1 MGEVRTPVSIVCV
14 YNNPAVL
21 ESCLATSVKAGPG
34 ASPQTEVIPVDNV
47 SNAFASAGAAL
58 NHGARMARNEVVV
71 FVHQDVYLHSLPAL
85 EAAAATLLAD
95 QAIGVLGAVGVDHR
109 GEVIGA
115 VRDRVVPLGRSTS
128 VPVDV
133 DSLDEVL
140 FMVTRSQVLRE
151 PLSESPDLAWHAYAV
166 EYCLRMRASGRRA
179 AAVDVPLTHNSMTTN
194 LARLD
199 VAHRSVGRTYASLMP
214 VRTTCGI
221 VAGEHG
227 AGTTSWPVR
236 RARGARTFW
245 GESARARRVTRSLRG
260 VPQDRDHARGRARQV
275 VLADIRLLVDDVA
288 RLAGSS
294 SIRVIDP
301 SRDGTVGEAEGLER
315 NGLAFSAATLRWPG
329 VVAAVAA
336 TTPDRLLLVSGLRPE
351 EIAPLAA
358 TATGPYVVGL
368 ARDTGLWLLLGPD
381 PAALAPLWSRPRN
394 RPFFVG

>member
-1 MGEVRTPVSIVCV
+1 MRTPVSIVCV
-14 YNNPAVL
+14 YNDPAVL
-21 ESCLATSVKAGPG
+21 ESCLEASVKAGPD
-34 ASPQTEVIPVDNV
+34 ASRQTEVIPVDNV
-47 SNAFASAGAAL
+47 SGDFASAGAAL

-95 QAIGVLGAVGVDHR
+95 PAIGVLGAVGVSHR

-115 VRDRVVPLGRSTS
+115 MRDRVVPLGRSTS
-128 VPVDV
+128 IPVDV

-179 AAVDVPLTHNSMTTN
+179 AAVDIPLTHNSMTTN

-199 VAHRSVGRTYASLMP
+199 VAHRSVGHTYAGLAP

-221 VAGEHG
+221 VGGEHG
-227 AGTTSWPVR
+227 ATSWPVR
-236 RARGARTFW
+236 RARGARRFL
-245 GESARARRVTRSLRG
+245 GESVRARRVTRSLRR
-260 VPQDRDHARGRARQV
+260 VSRPARGQV

-294 SIRVIDP
+294 SIRVVDP

-315 NGLAFSAATLRWPG
+315 NGVPFSAATLRWPG

-336 TTPDRLLLVSGLRPE
+336 TAPGELLLVSGLRSE

-358 TATGPYVVGL
+358 TTTAPYVVGL
-368 ARDTGLWLLLGPD
+368 ARDTGLWLLVGVE
-381 PAALAPLWSRPRN
+381 PAVLASLWSRPRN
-394 RPFFVG
+394 RAFFVG

>member
-1 MGEVRTPVSIVCV
+1 MRTPVSIVCV
-14 YNNPAVL
+14 YNDPAVL
-21 ESCLATSVKAGPG
+21 ESCLEASVKAGPD
-34 ASPQTEVIPVDNV
+34 ASRQTEVIPVDNV
-47 SNAFASAGAAL
+47 SGDFASAGAAL

-95 QAIGVLGAVGVDHR
+95 PAIGVLGAVGVSHR

-115 VRDRVVPLGRSTS
+115 MRDRVVPLGRSTS
-128 VPVDV
+128 IPVDV

-179 AAVDVPLTHNSMTTN
+179 AAVDIPLTHNSMTTN

-199 VAHRSVGRTYASLMP
+199 VAHRSVGHTYAGLAP

-221 VAGEHG
+221 VGGEHG
-227 AGTTSWPVR
+227 ATSWPVR
-236 RARGARTFW
+236 RARGARRFL
-245 GESARARRVTRSLRG
+245 GESVRARRVTRSLRR
-260 VPQDRDHARGRARQV
+260 VSRPARGQV

-294 SIRVIDP
+294 SIRVVDP

-315 NGLAFSAATLRWPG
+315 NGIPFSAATLRWPG

-336 TTPDRLLLVSGLRPE
+336 TAPGELLLVSGLRSE

-358 TATGPYVVGL
+358 TTTAPYVVGL
-368 ARDTGLWLLLGPD
+368 ARDTGLWLLVGVE
-381 PAALAPLWSRPRN
+381 PAVLASLWSRPRN
-394 RPFFVG
+394 RAFFVG

>member
-14 YNNPAVL
+14 YNDPAVL
-21 ESCLATSVKAGPG
+21 ESCLAASVKAGPG
-34 ASPQTEVIPVDNV
+34 ASRPTEVIPVDNV
-47 SNAFASAGAAL
+47 SGAFASAGAAL

-95 QAIGVLGAVGVDHR
+95 PAIGVLGAVGVDHR
-109 GEVIGA
+109 GEVLGA
-115 VRDRVVPLGRSTS
+115 VRDRVVPLGRSTT

-179 AAVDVPLTHNSMTTN
+179 AAVDIPLTHNSMTTN
-194 LARLD
+194 LDRLD
-199 VAHRSVGRTYASLMP
+199 VAHRSVGHTYASLVP

-227 AGTTSWPVR
+227 VGTISWPVR
-236 RARGARTFW
+236 RVRGARTFW
-245 GESARARRVTRSLRG
+245 GESVRAREVRRSLRG
-260 VPQDRDHARGRARQV
+260 VLPAPVHARGQV
-275 VLADIRLLVDDVA
+275 VLADIRLLIDDVA
-288 RLAGSS
+288 RLAGSR

-301 SRDGTVGEAEGLER
+301 SRDGTLDEAEGLER
-315 NGLAFSAATLRWPG
+315 NGLVFSAATLRWPG
-329 VVAAVAA
+329 IIAAVAA
-336 TTPDRLLLVSGLRPE
+336 TTPGQLLLVAGLRPE

-358 TATGPYVVGL
+358 TTTGPYVVGL
-368 ARDTGLWLLLGPD
+368 ARDTGLWLLLGAD

>member
-14 YNNPAVL
+14 YNDPAVL
-21 ESCLATSVKAGPG
+21 ESCLAASIKAGPG
-34 ASPQTEVIPVDNV
+34 ASRQTEVIPVDNV
-47 SNAFASAGAAL
+47 SGAFASAGAAL

-71 FVHQDVYLHSLPAL
+71 FVHQDVYLHSLTAL
-85 EAAAATLLAD
+85 EVAAATLLAD
-95 QAIGVLGAVGVDHR
+95 PSLGVLGAVGVDHR
-109 GEVIGA
+109 GEVVGA

-179 AAVDVPLTHNSMTTN
+179 AAVDIPLTHNSMTTN

-199 VAHRSVGRTYASLMP
+199 VAHRSVGHTYAGLVP
-214 VRTTCGI
+214 IRTTCGI

-227 AGTTSWPVR
+227 AGTTSWTVR

-245 GESARARRVTRSLRG
+245 GESVRARRVRRSLRG
-260 VPQDRDHARGRARQV
+260 VPQDRGDARGRQV

-294 SIRVIDP
+294 SIRVVDP
-301 SRDGTVGEAEGLER
+301 TRDGTVGEAEGLER
-315 NGLAFSAATLRWPG
+315 NGIAFSAATLRWPG

-336 TTPDRLLLVSGLRPE
+336 TAPSELLLVSGLRPE

-368 ARDTGLWLLLGPD
+368 ARDTGLWLLLGAD

-394 RPFFVG
+394 RAFFVG

>member
-14 YNNPAVL
+14 YNDPAVL
-21 ESCLATSVKAGPG
+21 ESCLAASIKAGPG
-34 ASPQTEVIPVDNV
+34 ASRQTELIPVDNV
-47 SNAFASAGAAL
+47 SGAFASAGAAL

-95 QAIGVLGAVGVDHR
+95 PSLGVLGAVGVDHR
-109 GEVIGA
+109 GEVVGA

-179 AAVDVPLTHNSMTTN
+179 AAVDIPLTHNSMTTN

-199 VAHRSVGRTYASLMP
+199 VAHRSVGHTYAGLVP
-214 VRTTCGI
+214 IRTTCGI

-227 AGTTSWPVR
+227 AGTASWTVR
-236 RARGARTFW
+236 RARSARTFW
-245 GESARARRVTRSLRG
+245 GESVRARRVRRSLRG
-260 VPQDRDHARGRARQV
+260 VPQDRGHARGRQV

-294 SIRVIDP
+294 SIRVVDP
-301 SRDGTVGEAEGLER
+301 TRDGTVGEADGLER
-315 NGLAFSAATLRWPG
+315 NGIAFSAATLRWPG

-336 TTPDRLLLVSGLRPE
+336 TAPSELLLVSGLRPE

-358 TATGPYVVGL
+358 TATGPYLVGL
-368 ARDTGLWLLLGPD
+368 ARDTGLWLLLGAD

>member
-1 MGEVRTPVSIVCV
+1 
-14 YNNPAVL
+14 
-21 ESCLATSVKAGPG
+21 
-34 ASPQTEVIPVDNV
+34 
-47 SNAFASAGAAL
+47 
-58 NHGARMARNEVVV
+58 
-71 FVHQDVYLHSLPAL
+71 
-85 EAAAATLLAD
+85 
-95 QAIGVLGAVGVDHR
+95 
-109 GEVIGA
+109 
-115 VRDRVVPLGRSTS
+115 
-128 VPVDV
+128 
-133 DSLDEVL
+133 VL

-179 AAVDVPLTHNSMTTN
+179 AAVDIPLTHNSMTTN

-199 VAHRSVGRTYASLMP
+199 VAHRSVGHTYAGLVP
-214 VRTTCGI
+214 IRTTCGI

-227 AGTTSWPVR
+227 AGTTSWTVR

-245 GESARARRVTRSLRG
+245 GESVRARRVRRSLRG
-260 VPQDRDHARGRARQV
+260 VPQDRGHARGRQV

-294 SIRVIDP
+294 SIRVVDP
-301 SRDGTVGEAEGLER
+301 TRDGTVGEAEGLER
-315 NGLAFSAATLRWPG
+315 NGIAFSAATLRWPG

-336 TTPDRLLLVSGLRPE
+336 TAPSELLLVSGLRPE

-368 ARDTGLWLLLGPD
+368 ARDTGLWLLLGAD

-394 RPFFVG
+394 RAFFVG

>member
-14 YNNPAVL
+14 YNDPAVL
-21 ESCLATSVKAGPG
+21 ESCLAASIKAGPG
-34 ASPQTEVIPVDNV
+34 ASRQTEVIPVDNV
-47 SNAFASAGAAL
+47 SGAFASAGAAL

-95 QAIGVLGAVGVDHR
+95 PAIGVLGAVGVSHR
-109 GEVIGA
+109 GEVVGA
-115 VRDRVVPLGRSTS
+115 MRDRVVPLGRSTS

-179 AAVDVPLTHNSMTTN
+179 AAVDIPLTHNSMTTN

-199 VAHRSVGRTYASLMP
+199 VAHRSVGHTYAGLVP

-221 VAGEHG
+221 VTGEHG
-227 AGTTSWPVR
+227 SGATAWPVR

-245 GESARARRVTRSLRG
+245 GESVRARRVRRSLRG
-260 VPQDRDHARGRARQV
+260 VPQARGHV

-315 NGLAFSAATLRWPG
+315 NGIAFSAATLRWPG

-336 TTPDRLLLVSGLRPE
+336 TTPDQLLLVSGLRSE

-358 TATGPYVVGL
+358 TTTGPYVVGL
-368 ARDTGLWLLLGPD
+368 ARDTGLWLLLGAD
-381 PAALAPLWSRPRN
+381 PATLAPLWSRPRN

>member
-14 YNNPAVL
+14 YNDPAVL
-21 ESCLATSVKAGPG
+21 ESCLAASIKAAPG
-34 ASPQTEVIPVDNV
+34 ASRQTELIPVDNV
-47 SNAFASAGAAL
+47 SGAFASAGAAL

-95 QAIGVLGAVGVDHR
+95 PSLGVLGAVGVDHR
-109 GEVIGA
+109 GEVVGA

-179 AAVDVPLTHNSMTTN
+179 AAVDIPLTHNSMTTN

-199 VAHRSVGRTYASLMP
+199 VAHRSVGHTYASLVP
-214 VRTTCGI
+214 IRTTCGI

-227 AGTTSWPVR
+227 AGTTSWTVR
-236 RARGARTFW
+236 RGRGARTFW
-245 GESARARRVTRSLRG
+245 GESVRARRVRRSLRG
-260 VPQDRDHARGRARQV
+260 VPQDRGHARGRQV

-294 SIRVIDP
+294 SIRVVDP
-301 SRDGTVGEAEGLER
+301 TRDGTVGEAEGLER
-315 NGLAFSAATLRWPG
+315 NGIAFSAATLRWPG

-336 TTPDRLLLVSGLRPE
+336 TAPSELLLVSGLRPE

-368 ARDTGLWLLLGPD
+368 ARDTGLWLLLGAD

-394 RPFFVG
+394 RAFFVG

>member
-14 YNNPAVL
+14 YNDPAVL
-21 ESCLATSVKAGPG
+21 ESCLAASVKAGQG
-34 ASPQTEVIPVDNV
+34 ASRQTEVIPVDNV
-47 SNAFASAGAAL
+47 SGAFASAGAAL

-95 QAIGVLGAVGVDHR
+95 PSLGVLGAVGVDHR
-109 GEVIGA
+109 GEVVGA

-179 AAVDVPLTHNSMTTN
+179 AAVDIPLTHNSMTTN

-199 VAHRSVGRTYASLMP
+199 VAHRSVGHTYAGLVP
-214 VRTTCGI
+214 IRTTCGI

-227 AGTTSWPVR
+227 AGTTSWTVR

-245 GESARARRVTRSLRG
+245 GESVRARRVRRSLRG
-260 VPQDRDHARGRARQV
+260 VPQDRGHARGRQV

-294 SIRVIDP
+294 SIRVVDP
-301 SRDGTVGEAEGLER
+301 TRDGTVGEADGLER
-315 NGLAFSAATLRWPG
+315 NGIAFSAATLRWPG

-336 TTPDRLLLVSGLRPE
+336 TAPSELLLVSGLRPE

-368 ARDTGLWLLLGPD
+368 ARDTGLWLLLGAD

>member
-14 YNNPAVL
+14 YNDPAVL
-21 ESCLATSVKAGPG
+21 ESCLAASVKAGTD
-34 ASPQTEVIPVDNV
+34 ASRQTEVIAVDNV
-47 SNAFASAGAAL
+47 SGAFASAGAAL

-85 EAAAATLLAD
+85 EAAASAVLAD
-95 QAIGVLGAVGVDHR
+95 PAIGVLGAVGVDHR

-115 VRDRVVPLGRSTS
+115 MRDRVVPLGRSTS
-128 VPVDV
+128 VPTDV

-140 FMVTRSQVLRE
+140 FMVARSQVLRE

-166 EYCLRMRASGRRA
+166 EYCLRMRAAGRRA
-179 AAVDVPLTHNSMTTN
+179 AAVDIPLTHNSMTTN

-199 VAHRSVGRTYASLMP
+199 VAHRAVGRTYAGLVP

-221 VAGEHG
+221 VGGEHG
-227 AGTTSWPVR
+227 AAATSWPVR
-236 RARGARTFW
+236 RARGARRFL
-245 GESARARRVTRSLRG
+245 GESVRARRVRRSLRR
-260 VPQDRDHARGRARQV
+260 VSRPARGQV

-301 SRDGTVGEAEGLER
+301 SRDGTLGEADGLER
-315 NGLAFSAATLRWPG
+315 NGIPFSAATLRWPG

-336 TTPDRLLLVSGLRPE
+336 AAPSELLLVSGLRPE

-358 TATGPYVVGL
+358 TTPAPYVVGL
-368 ARDTGLWLLLGPD
+368 ASDTGLWLLLGVEPEV
-381 PAALAPLWSRPRN
+381 LAPLWSRPRN

>member
-14 YNNPAVL
+14 YNDPAVL
-21 ESCLATSVKAGPG
+21 ESCLAASIKAGPG
-34 ASPQTEVIPVDNV
+34 ASRQTEVIPVDNV
-47 SNAFASAGAAL
+47 SGAFASAGAAL

-95 QAIGVLGAVGVDHR
+95 PAIGVLGAVGVSHR
-109 GEVIGA
+109 GEVVGA
-115 VRDRVVPLGRSTS
+115 MRDRVVPLGRSTS

-179 AAVDVPLTHNSMTTN
+179 AAVDIPLTHNSMTTN

-199 VAHRSVGRTYASLMP
+199 VAHRSVGHTYAGLVP

-221 VAGEHG
+221 VTGEHG
-227 AGTTSWPVR
+227 AGATAWPVR

-245 GESARARRVTRSLRG
+245 GESVRARRVRRSLRG
-260 VPQDRDHARGRARQV
+260 VPQARGHV

-315 NGLAFSAATLRWPG
+315 NGIAFSAATLRWPG

-336 TTPDRLLLVSGLRPE
+336 ITPDQLLLVSGLRSE

-358 TATGPYVVGL
+358 TTTGPYVVGL
-368 ARDTGLWLLLGPD
+368 ARDTGLWLLLGAD
-381 PAALAPLWSRPRN
+381 PATLAPLWSRPRN

>member
-14 YNNPAVL
+14 YNDPAVL
-21 ESCLATSVKAGPG
+21 ESCLAASIKAGPG
-34 ASPQTEVIPVDNV
+34 ASRQTEVIPVDNV
-47 SNAFASAGAAL
+47 SGAFASAGAAL

-85 EAAAATLLAD
+85 EAVAATLLAD
-95 QAIGVLGAVGVDHR
+95 PAIGVLGAVGVDHR

-115 VRDRVVPLGRSTS
+115 MRDRVVPLGRSTS

-179 AAVDVPLTHNSMTTN
+179 AAVDIPLTHNSMTTN

-199 VAHRSVGRTYASLMP
+199 VAHRSVGHTYAGLVP

-236 RARGARTFW
+236 RASGARTFW
-245 GESARARRVTRSLRG
+245 GESVRARRVRRSLRG
-260 VPQDRDHARGRARQV
+260 VAQDRGHARQV

-336 TTPDRLLLVSGLRPE
+336 TTPDQLLLVSGLRPE

-358 TATGPYVVGL
+358 TAPGPYVVGL

>member
-14 YNNPAVL
+14 YNDPAVL
-21 ESCLATSVKAGPG
+21 ESCLAASVKAGTD
-34 ASPQTEVIPVDNV
+34 ASRQTEVIPVDNV
-47 SNAFASAGAAL
+47 SGAFASAGAAL
-58 NHGARMARNEVVV
+58 NHGARLARNEVVV

-85 EAAAATLLAD
+85 EAAASAVLAD
-95 QAIGVLGAVGVDHR
+95 ASIGVLGAVGVSHH

-115 VRDRVVPLGRSTS
+115 MRDRVVPLGRSTS
-128 VPVDV
+128 VPTDV

-140 FMVTRSQVLRE
+140 FMVARSQVLRE

-179 AAVDVPLTHNSMTTN
+179 AAVDIPLTHNSMTTN

-199 VAHRSVGRTYASLMP
+199 VAHRAVGRTYAGLVP

-221 VAGEHG
+221 VGGEHG
-227 AGTTSWPVR
+227 TAATSWPVR
-236 RARGARTFW
+236 RVRGARGFLD
-245 GESARARRVTRSLRG
+245 ESVRARRVTRSLRR
-260 VPQDRDHARGRARQV
+260 VSRPARGQV

-301 SRDGTVGEAEGLER
+301 SRDGTVGEADGLER
-315 NGLAFSAATLRWPG
+315 NGLPFSAATLRWPG

-336 TTPDRLLLVSGLRPE
+336 TAPGLLLLVTGLRPD

-358 TATGPYVVGL
+358 TTRGPYVAGL
-368 ARDTGLWLLLGPD
+368 ARDTGLWLLLGVEPGV
-381 PAALAPLWSRPRN
+381 LASLWSRPRN
-394 RPFFVG
+394 RAFFLG

>member
-1 MGEVRTPVSIVCV
+1 MRTPVSIVCV
-14 YNNPAVL
+14 YNDPAVL
-21 ESCLATSVKAGPG
+21 ESCLEASVKAGPE
-34 ASPQTEVIPVDNV
+34 ASRQTEVIPVDNV
-47 SNAFASAGAAL
+47 SGEFASAGAAL
-58 NHGARMARNEVVV
+58 NHGARLARNEVVV

-95 QAIGVLGAVGVDHR
+95 PAIGVLGAVGVSHR

-115 VRDRVVPLGRSTS
+115 MRDRVVPLGRSTS

-179 AAVDVPLTHNSMTTN
+179 AAVDIPLTHNSMTTN

-199 VAHRSVGRTYASLMP
+199 VAHRSVGHAYAGLVP

-221 VAGEHG
+221 VGGEHG
-227 AGTTSWPVR
+227 ATSWPVR
-236 RARGARTFW
+236 RARGARRFL
-245 GESARARRVTRSLRG
+245 GESVSARRVTRSLRS
-260 VPQDRDHARGRARQV
+260 VARPVRGQV

-315 NGLAFSAATLRWPG
+315 NGVPFSAATLRWPG

-336 TTPDRLLLVSGLRPE
+336 TAPDQLLLVSGLRPE

-358 TATGPYVVGL
+358 TASAPYVVGL
-368 ARDTGLWLLLGPD
+368 ARDTGLWLLVGVE
-381 PAALAPLWSRPRN
+381 PAVLASLWSRPRN
-394 RPFFVG
+394 RAFFVG

>member
-14 YNNPAVL
+14 YNDPAVL
-21 ESCLATSVKAGPG
+21 ESCLEASVKAGPD
-34 ASPQTEVIPVDNV
+34 ALRQTEVIPVDNV
-47 SNAFASAGAAL
+47 SGDFASAGAAL

-95 QAIGVLGAVGVDHR
+95 PAIGVLGAVGVSHR

-115 VRDRVVPLGRSTS
+115 MRDRVVPLGRSTS
-128 VPVDV
+128 IPVDV

-179 AAVDVPLTHNSMTTN
+179 AAVDIPLTHNSMTTN

-199 VAHRSVGRTYASLMP
+199 VAHRSVGHTYAGLAP

-221 VAGEHG
+221 VGGEHG
-227 AGTTSWPVR
+227 ATSWPVR
-236 RARGARTFW
+236 RARGARRFL
-245 GESARARRVTRSLRG
+245 GESVRARRVTRSLRR
-260 VPQDRDHARGRARQV
+260 VSRPARGQV

-294 SIRVIDP
+294 SIRVVDP

-315 NGLAFSAATLRWPG
+315 NGIPFSAATLRWPG

-336 TTPDRLLLVSGLRPE
+336 TAPGELLLVSGLRSE

-358 TATGPYVVGL
+358 TTTAPYVVGL
-368 ARDTGLWLLLGPD
+368 ARDTGLWLLVGVE
-381 PAALAPLWSRPRN
+381 PAVLASLWSRPRN
-394 RPFFVG
+394 RAFFVG

>member
-14 YNNPAVL
+14 YNDPAVL
-21 ESCLATSVKAGPG
+21 ESCLAASIKAAPG
-34 ASPQTEVIPVDNV
+34 ASRQTEVIPVDNV
-47 SNAFASAGAAL
+47 SGAFASAGAAL

-95 QAIGVLGAVGVDHR
+95 PSLGVLGAVGVDHR
-109 GEVIGA
+109 GEVVGA

-179 AAVDVPLTHNSMTTN
+179 AAVDIPLTHNSMTTN

-199 VAHRSVGRTYASLMP
+199 VAHRSVGRTYAGLVP
-214 VRTTCGI
+214 IRTTCGI

-227 AGTTSWPVR
+227 AGTTSWTVR

-245 GESARARRVTRSLRG
+245 GESVRARRVRRSLRG
-260 VPQDRDHARGRARQV
+260 VPQDRGHARGRQV

-294 SIRVIDP
+294 SIRVVDP
-301 SRDGTVGEAEGLER
+301 TRDGTVGEADGLER
-315 NGLAFSAATLRWPG
+315 NGIAFSAATLRWPG

-336 TTPDRLLLVSGLRPE
+336 TAPSELLLVSGLRPE

-358 TATGPYVVGL
+358 TATGPYLVGL
-368 ARDTGLWLLLGPD
+368 ARDTGLWLLLGAD